1 MPAGIAEAEVSPR
14 ALLES
19 RAVLPARTHMC
30 GSRGWGG
37 TSLGASRGSKQM
49 CWAPPCGLKLMLI
62 FCLQVNV
69 LYLHVWGGYLFSV
82 YLA

>member
-1 MPAGIAEAEVSPR
+1 MWVAGLGGDQPRSLPGLKADVLGPAVRAEVHK
-14 ALLES
+14 ES
-19 RAVLPARTHMC
+19 E
-30 GSRGWGG
+30 
-37 TSLGASRGSKQM
+37 
-49 CWAPPCGLKLMLI
+49 LMLI